1 MSLPL
6 FIHWNIDPNIPL
18 PFDFFTVQWYGFMW
32 SISIISCFYVGKW
45 ILRKEDLPEDHLVLI
60 IQYIF
65 IGAIIGARLGQVFFY
80 QWDYFSQNPIEI
92 FKIWNGG
99 LASHGGVIG
108 GAVGLFLFLRKYPV
122 YKLIWLADR
131 ASLVIFI
138 PAALI
143 RLGNLFNSE
152 LYGKATDVPWAFIF
166 ERVDTVPRHPVV
178 LYEAIAYFSLF
189 FIGVKLY
196 NHFRDSLN
204 GFYVAYFFASTF
216 FVRFCL
222 EFFKEAEGHLYV
234 GIISKTQLLSLPFIV
249 LGVGIAIYSFQKK
262 QVHELS

>member
-80 QWDYFSQNPIEI
+80 QWDYFSQNPVEI

-108 GAVGLFLFLRKYPV
+108 GAVGLFWFLKKYPI

-166 ERVDTVPRHPVV
+166 ERVDNIPRHPVV
-178 LYEAIAYFSLF
+178 LYEAIAYFILF

-196 NHFRDSLN
+196 NFYRDSLN
-204 GFYVAYFFASTF
+204 GFYVAYFFTSTF
-216 FVRFCL
+216 LVRFCL
-222 EFFKEAEGHLYV
+222 EFFKVAEGSLYF
-234 GIISKTQLLSLPFIV
+234 GLISKTQLLSVPFIL
-249 LGVGIAIYSFQKK
+249 LGLGLAIYSFKK
-262 QVHELS
+262 KKSNELS